1 MRKVANKTA
10 ENLERWCK
18 GAIARKR
25 LNRIKI
31 NKMMEIGSK

>member
-1 MRKVANKTA
+1 MKVPKKIAQ
-10 ENLERWCK
+10 NLERWCK

>member
-1 MRKVANKTA
+1 MRKVPKKTA

-25 LNRIKI
+25 LIRIKI
-31 NKMMEIGSK
+31 NRMMEIGSK